1 MTWRVTPGAIRA
13 FAVGLLIGVAA
24 GVFVGTRADRGSP
37 IANLIG
43 ENQTLSEEA
52 LDVIQENYF
61 EDVDETKLEDASVK
75 SMVQELRRLYD
86 DRFSHYFN
94 VKQLQRFNEATSG
107 RFSGIGLSVLEV
119 KKGLRVASVFD
130 DTPAADAGIK
140 EGDVIVAVNGRS
152 IAGEPAD
159 AATARI
165 KGPPGTE
172 VKLEIEPAGGG
183 KARELSIERAQ
194 VQVPVADGE
203 LRRASGEKVGYV
215 RLAGFSHGAH
225 GELRDEVERLYA
237 RGARGLVLDL
247 RGNGGGLLDEAV
259 LTSSV
264 FIEEGVIVSTS
275 GRTQPER
282 DYDAVGG
289 ALDPEPMVVL
299 IDHNTASAAEIL
311 ASALSDHELATLVG
325 TRSFGKGTF
334 QEVIELDEGGALDLT
349 VGEYLTADGSS
360 LAGKGIEPDVNARDK
375 RATHRD
381 EALQQALRV
390 LGGELGT
397 SG

>member
-1 MTWRVTPGAIRA
+1 MTPGALRA
-13 FAVGLLIGVAA
+13 FAIGLLVGIA
-24 GVFVGTRADRGSP
+24 GGLFVGVRADSGGP
-37 IANLIG
+37 IADLIG
-43 ENQTLSEEA
+43 DNDTLSDEA
-52 LDVIQENYF
+52 LDVIQDSYF
-61 EDVDETKLEDASVK
+61 KDPDATKLEDASARA
-75 SMVQELRRLYD
+75 MVQTLRRLYD

-94 VKQLQRFNEATSG
+94 AKQLHRFDESTSG

-119 KKGLRVASVFD
+119 KKGLRVATVFE
-130 DTPAADAGIK
+130 DTPAAEAGIK

-172 VKLEIEPAGGG
+172 VTLEIREVGGG
-183 KARELSIERAQ
+183 KRREITLERAE
-194 VQVPVADGE
+194 VQVPIAQGE
-203 LRRASGEKVGYV
+203 MRRAGGEKVGYV
-215 RLAGFSHGAH
+215 QLAGFSQGAH

-264 FIEEGVIVSTS
+264 FIEDGVIVSTS
-275 GRTQPER
+275 GRTQLEH

-299 IDHNTASAAEIL
+299 IDRNTASAAEIL
-311 ASALSDHELATLVG
+311 ASALSDYDLATLVG

-334 QEVIELDEGGALDLT
+334 QEVIELDHGGALDLT
-349 VGEYLTADGSS
+349 VGEYLTADGVS
-360 LAGKGIEPDVNARDK
+360 LADKGIEPDVRVRD
-375 RATHRD
+375 RRSTDAD
-381 EALQQALRV
+381 EALHRALRV
-390 LGGELGT
+390 LGGKLDAQE
-397 SG
+397 